1 MWWSPVPSRP
11 VLGNCGSLCID
22 GAGQKVRD
30 DPKHHL
36 LISLIAGPVR
46 VLHGLIQ
53 RDSKGTLLPLF

>member
-1 MWWSPVPSRP
+1 MVEPRP
-11 VLGNCGSLCID
+11 VLCWGAVAPVCVD
-22 GAGQKVRD
+22 GAWQKVRD
-30 DPKHHL
+30 DPTHHL